1 MPAWNQLSLARIAF
15 ALALSG
21 CSSRPNSSPE
31 QTQAQL
37 TAKAHGPATADAGAA
52 IAVVPPPKPV
62 PLSPDEIVVGS
73 MRGLEAHRIGRPD
86 KRMISAGP
94 ALYPRWID
102 PDTVLVVVP
111 KQAPKGDGPVLL
123 AGGATLE
130 RIAVR
135 LGMRRKLADIPP
147 FVCSKDTA
155 LGAQLSLQAADD
167 FYLTGGSACLAL
179 MDRSANMANLILR
192 VRTGLADGKVD
203 RALLVGA
210 DECGPQAEVHGGA
223 PATDGPCEQ
232 AREDAEPG
240 DKSGVVRAYAF
251 VDESLKQNAPGRKGR
266 TLTHLEGYEL
276 RSVSPSGRWAL
287 LTGDLEEGDTLNYR
301 LLLLDRDTGS
311 IHPLPAR
318 AGGWPDALP
327 GQPAVLPVPVAQA
340 ALWPV
345 ETDLRW
351 VERDGKELLVVGE
364 LLVAPLL
371 WLRSVGGAVAR

>member
-1 MPAWNQLSLARIAF
+1 MPARNRVSLARLAY
-15 ALALSG
+15 ALTLVA
-21 CSSRPNSSPE
+21 CSSRSNSAQE
-31 QTQAQL
+31 QTKPQGAVKSGGL
-37 TAKAHGPATADAGAA
+37 TAADTDAGVASTL
-52 IAVVPPPKPV
+52 PPKPV
-62 PLSPDEIVVGS
+62 PLGQDEIVVGS
-73 MRGLEAHRIGRPD
+73 VRGLEAHRIGRPD
-86 KRMISAGP
+86 RRMISAGP

-111 KQAPKGDGPVLL
+111 KQAPRADGTVLL

-135 LGMRRKLADIPP
+135 LGLRRKLADISP
-147 FVCSKDTA
+147 FLCSKDAT

-167 FYLTGGSACLAL
+167 FYLTGGSACLSL

-192 VRTGLADGKVD
+192 IRTGLSDGKVD

-210 DECGPQAEVHGGA
+210 DECGPQADVHGGA

-232 AREDAEPG
+232 AREEPDPG
-240 DKSGVVRAYAF
+240 DKSGLARAYAF
-251 VDESLKQNAPGRKGR
+251 VDESLKQSGPGRKVR
-266 TLTHLEGYEL
+266 TVSHLEGYEL

-287 LTGDLEEGDTLNYR
+287 LTGDLEEGDSLSYR
-301 LLLLDRDTGS
+301 LLLLDRDTGF
-311 IHPLPAR
+311 IHPLPGR
-318 AGGWPDALP
+318 AGSWPEALA
-327 GQPAVLPVPVAQA
+327 GQAPVLPVPIAQA

-351 VERDGKELLVVGE
+351 VERDGREFLVLGE

-371 WLRSVGGAVAR
+371 WVRSVGGAVAR